1 MIRRF
6 SIKIAAFIVCF
17 FFANSIL
24 AQSSIRLV
32 HEVQKGETLYSLSK
46 EYSVTIDEI
55 IEVNPE
61 LSPRKNTKVKRGYLL
76 NIPYSS
82 KAPQQSK
89 TINAKDTFSIAVVL
103 PFASNNTISERVVEY
118 YRGILLATHAAK
130 SAGYSVEVSAF
141 EEPSQKESIQ
151 PLLDEVS
158 QSKFDFIVGPL
169 YPTHFNDICDFAK
182 NNKQRTIIPFSSKVS
197 NASSNPFIYLLNT
210 PGAMANRKIAQLFD
224 ATFKPARIILVRTE
238 KSNKQ
243 DLIDYLT
250 DHFISNKYEV
260 QTLPSTFFTEDIKR
274 VITTERQNVF
284 IFDGSDWNISYK
296 LLQTI
301 ANFKSSHPQYT
312 ISVVGHNEWQN
323 YAMDN
328 SDILH
333 DANTFILA
341 SDFYNA
347 YNKTVIDFEET
358 YKKWF
363 KSYPIIYLPRMGE
376 LGYDSGLFML
386 NALALYGKDF
396 ENQEVNANYLQTKF
410 NFERISNNGGYANT
424 NMMFIHY
431 SQNQKIECI
440 ELKK

>member
-1 MIRRF
+1 MMRKI
-6 SIKIAAFIVCF
+6 SIKITVLFVYF
-17 FFANSIL
+17 FLTIPFFG
-24 AQSSIRLV
+24 QSTIRLV

-46 EYSVTIDEI
+46 KYNVTIDEI
-55 IEVNPE
+55 LGVNPE
-61 LSPRKNTKVKRGYLL
+61 LSHRKNAKVKHGYLL
-76 NIPYSS
+76 NIPHTS
-82 KAPQQSK
+82 KATQPSNS
-89 TINAKDTFSIAVVL
+89 INAKDTFNLAVIL
-103 PFASNNTISERVVEY
+103 PFTSNNTISERVVEY

-141 EEPSQKESIQ
+141 DEPSQKESII
-151 PLLDEVS
+151 PLLNEVS

-169 YPTHFNDICDFAK
+169 YPTHFNDVCAFAHD
-182 NNKQRTIIPFSSKVS
+182 NKQRTIIPFSSKVS
-197 NASSNPFIYLLNT
+197 NASSNPFVYLLNT
-210 PGAMANRKIAQLFD
+210 PGTMANRKVAQLFD
-224 ATFKPARIILVRTE
+224 ATFKPARIIIVRTK
-238 KSNKQ
+238 KSDKQ
-243 DLIDYLT
+243 ELIEHLT
-250 DHFISNKYEV
+250 HHFISNKYEV
-260 QTLPSTFFTEDIKR
+260 QTLPSTIFTEDIKR
-274 VITTERQNVF
+274 VVTTERQNVF
-284 IFDGSDWNISYK
+284 IFDGSDWNSSFK

-301 ANFKSSHPQYT
+301 ANFKSSQPLYR

-333 DANTFILA
+333 DANTYILA

-347 YNKTVIDFEET
+347 YEKAVIDFEET

-363 KSYPIIYLPRMGE
+363 KTYPIIYLPRMGE
-376 LGYDSGLFML
+376 LGYDSGLFMF

-431 SQNQKIECI
+431 SQNQKVECI